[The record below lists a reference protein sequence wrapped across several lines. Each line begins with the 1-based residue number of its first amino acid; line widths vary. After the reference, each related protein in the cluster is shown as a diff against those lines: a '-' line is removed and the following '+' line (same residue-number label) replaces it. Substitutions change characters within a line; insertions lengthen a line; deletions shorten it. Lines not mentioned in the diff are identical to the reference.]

1 MRTSK
6 KHINIYPYK
15 VLTYENRIFKV
26 IVGID
31 GSEESI
37 NAADYAIAFSNK
49 YNAELIA
56 INVLTSVI
64 YMHIRLLVWRV
75 SL

>member
-26 IVGID
+26 IVGIAV
-31 GSEESI
+31 SEVSV
-37 NAADYAIAFSNK
+37 NAADYAIAFSK
-49 YNAELIA
+49 MYNAELIA

-64 YMHIRLLVWRV
+64 
-75 SL
+75 